1 MQYKKKT
8 MPHTPEQNREN
19 PRTPP
24 RINRRQG
31 RQEGNQNNNTRR
43 RLFDPRPDDEPE
55 STEPEKKNGPKPLK
69 L

>member
-8 MPHTPEQNREN
+8 MPHTPEQNRQN

-24 RINRRQG
+24 RVNRRG
-31 RQEGNQNNNTRR
+31 RGARR
-43 RLFDPRPDDEPE
+43 RLEYPDERREPRPDDEPE
-55 STEPEKKNGPKPLK
+55 STEPENKNGPMALK

>member
-24 RINRRQG
+24 RVNRRG
-31 RQEGNQNNNTRR
+31 RGARR
-43 RLFDPRPDDEPE
+43 RLEFPDEPRPDDEPE
-55 STEPEKKNGPKPLK
+55 STEPEKSDGPKPLK